1 MRSPMLTI
9 LKREYMSRVTTK
21 AFWIATAIFP
31 ILAIGVT
38 IVPSILA
45 ARSKTSPDPVHVV
58 DLAGDFFPVF
68 KMVASKTSE
77 GRENVPPIEQVQLK
91 GRSIDEVRKSLN
103 DAAEKGEIQGY
114 LVVDADV
121 LKTGELIF
129 YARNVSSAV
138 TADWLRSAARRSVT
152 KYRLLKSGVPPK
164 EIDDAIER
172 ISLQVQKA
180 TNDPNKKESGIAAL
194 FMTFGLVMF
203 IYFALILYGI
213 YVLRG
218 VLEEKS
224 NRIVEIMVSTV
235 KPFELMLGKI
245 LGIGAVGLT
254 QIAIWVTFATLFT
267 APQVAAALS
276 ISSEFR
282 PAANV
287 LALVFFP
294 VYFVL
299 GYFLYATMY
308 AGIGAMFNSDEEAQ
322 QLAGAAQMMLV
333 IPMMVLMPVIRD
345 PNGTLSTALSLF
357 PFFTPILMYL
367 RIAIQTPPAW
377 QIALSIVIMLVTI
390 LVMVWV
396 VSKVYRIGILMYGKK
411 PTIPEVVRW
420 LRYT

>member
-1 MRSPMLTI
+1 MRSPLWTI
-9 LKREYMSRVTTK
+9 LKREYMSRITTK

-31 ILAIGVT
+31 LLAFGVT
-38 IVPSILA
+38 ILPPILA
-45 ARSKTSPDPVHVV
+45 ARSKTSPDPVRVV

-68 KMVASKTSE
+68 KMVAIRTTEDAAS
-77 GRENVPPIEQVQLK
+77 VPPIEQERLN
-91 GRSIDEVRKSLN
+91 GRSIDQVRKQLN
-103 DAAEKGEIQGY
+103 DLAEKGEIQGY
-114 LVVDADV
+114 LVVDHDV
-121 LKTGELIF
+121 LRTGEMIF

-138 TADWLRSAARRSVT
+138 TADWLRSASRRAIT
-152 KYRLLKSGVPPK
+152 KYRLLKSGVPPN
-164 EIDDAIER
+164 EIDKAIEK
-172 ISLQVQKA
+172 ISLEIQKA
-180 TNDPNKKESGIAAL
+180 TNDPNKKESGLAAL

-235 KPFELMLGKI
+235 KPFHLMLGKI

-276 ISSEFR
+276 ISKDFR

-294 VYFVL
+294 VFFVL

-308 AGIGAMFNSDEEAQ
+308 AGIGAIFNSDEEAQ

-345 PNGTLSTALSLF
+345 PNGTLSTVLSMF

-390 LVMVWV
+390 FVMVWI